1 MKKNKKILLAI
12 SIISVIGMISA
23 HVLSIREKREE
34 FVEDKKEFIA
44 MYIQDENGDYSAS
57 TTKTFPKTGYILNKE
72 KSKCKNGGI
81 LSQDPATKKINL
93 SVNHSDQC
101 TLYFDKEIP
110 SLKEFYDSV
119 TKKSEVPNFANPA
132 TTDETADGLFS
143 MQDDYGMSY
152 YFRGTAPNNFVK
164 FGRDANGQDMWWRI
178 IRFNGDGSA
187 RMIYE
192 GVGAAGSNTYTQ
204 KPVPRNRWNRALD
217 AKYVGWMYGGASGS
231 ASTSKDQ
238 AQRNETD
245 SDLKI
250 AVDAWYKTNIVDTG
264 FHNYVADAIFCN
276 DRSISNEIGTGLGYG
291 KNYTVFGGYIRLD
304 ALNTPNYKNPQPQ
317 FTCPQDNDKF
327 TVSTTSG
334 GNGTLTY
341 PIGLITVD
349 EMVTAGAGL
358 SNKTNG
364 TFYLYRY
371 EDRYENMYWSF
382 TPFNSSEDDTTMF
395 ILDSLG
401 YISWEYVQTPKEIYP
416 VINLKSEYLNQ
427 FKGMGTISNPY
438 SLR

>member
-1 MKKNKKILLAI
+1 
-12 SIISVIGMISA
+12 MISA
-23 HVLSIREKREE
+23 HVLRIREKREE

-72 KSKCKNGGI
+72 KSKCKNGGN
-81 LSQDPATKKINL
+81 LSQNPTTKKINL

-164 FGRDANGQDMWWRI
+164 FGQDANGQDMWWRI

-204 KPVPRNRWNRALD
+204 KAPFRIRWNQSKD
-217 AKYVGWMYGGASGS
+217 AKYIGWMYGGASGS

-238 AQRNETD
+238 AQRNETN
-245 SDLKI
+245 SELKI
-250 AVDAWYKTNIVDTG
+250 KVDEWYKTNIVDTG

-276 DRSISNEIGTGLGYG
+276 DRSISNELGTGLGYG
-291 KNYTVFGGYIRLD
+291 KNYTIYGAYIRLGY
-304 ALNTPNYKNPQPQ
+304 ASSKLVQPQ
-317 FTCPQDNDKF
+317 FICPQNNDKF
-327 TVSTTSG
+327 TVKTANG
-334 GNGTLTY
+334 GNGALTY
-341 PIGLITVD
+341 PVGL
-349 EMVTAGAGL
+349 VTADEILAAGGGR
-358 SNKTNG
+358 NG
-364 TFYLYRY
+364 VGNSAYYLYRNGNIY
-371 EDRYENMYWSF
+371 WTLTPDLVDDDGFPYIFIVESMGDLTFESVNINRY
-382 TPFNSSEDDTTMF
+382 T
-395 ILDSLG
+395 
-401 YISWEYVQTPKEIYP
+401 YP